1 VQNIIYIS
9 LLYNRPYGN
18 IIYVNPDSMFVSE
31 KAEVIKTTW
40 RIPKPLMKQMKQA
53 ALDNDTTV
61 SQVVIQAFKEFLD
74 KKEK

>member
-1 VQNIIYIS
+1 
-9 LLYNRPYGN
+9 
-18 IIYVNPDSMFVSE
+18 MFVSK

-40 RIPKPLMKQMKQA
+40 RISKPLMKQMKQA
-53 ALDNDTTV
+53 ALDNDTTI

>member
-1 VQNIIYIS
+1 
-9 LLYNRPYGN
+9 
-18 IIYVNPDSMFVSE
+18 VSKKE
-31 KAEVIKTTW
+31 EIIKTTW

-61 SQVVIQAFKEFLD
+61 SQVVIQAFKEFLA

>member
-1 VQNIIYIS
+1 
-9 LLYNRPYGN
+9 
-18 IIYVNPDSMFVSE
+18 MFVSK

-40 RIPKPLMKQMKQA
+40 RVPKPLMKQMKQA

-74 KKEK
+74 KKGK

>member
-1 VQNIIYIS
+1 MSKKEEI
-9 LLYNRPYGN
+9 
-18 IIYVNPDSMFVSE
+18 
-31 KAEVIKTTW
+31 IKTTW

-74 KKEK
+74 KKVR